1 MKAFLSMG
9 NEGIYYL
16 GGNGMF
22 RKNMKI
28 SFLSL
33 AVLTLLL
40 FTACSNSSS
49 GSSDTGGSEGK
60 TIELKMGHM
69 NSPDHVQGS
78 MAMIPFSEE
87 VEKITD
93 GRVKFTVFPGG
104 ALGGPKDTLDNI
116 VTGIM
121 DAGWGLHGYN
131 AGKFPVHSVLQ
142 LPFLADGTGAELS
155 IVAQKLYDQFPEIQ
169 KEYDDVKLL
178 WVHGADPYAIIT
190 KGKAVRSFEDA
201 KGLKL
206 RTPSVEAGEMIKS
219 WGATPVSMPA
229 PEIYDAL
236 QKGVIDGGVLPVAA
250 IKDFN
255 LTDIVDYV
263 TLGNFNTSIFYVL
276 MNKNSW
282 AKISTEDQKKIE
294 DELIGLPMAE
304 KAGKAFDFQKGE
316 AEKEAKAAGVEFI
329 ELHDGELEKFKES
342 SVDVKEKWLSDMK
355 AKGIDGQKIYDETVK
370 LIQNK

>member
-1 MKAFLSMG
+1 
-9 NEGIYYL
+9 
-16 GGNGMF
+16 MF
-22 RKNMKI
+22 RNSAKI
-28 SFLSL
+28 SLL
-33 AVLTLLL
+33 GLTILMLLI
-40 FTACSNSSS
+40 FTACSKSS
-49 GSSDTGGSEGK
+49 GGSSESNKSEGK
-60 TIELKMGHM
+60 KIEFKLGHM
-69 NSPDHVQGS
+69 NSPDHVQGTG
-78 MAMIPFSEE
+78 AMIPFSED
-87 VEKITD
+87 VAKLTD
-93 GRVKFTVFPGG
+93 GRVNFKVYPGG

-155 IVAQKLYDQFPEIQ
+155 VVAQKLYDEFPEIQ
-169 KEYDDVKLL
+169 EEYKDVKLL
-178 WVHGADPYAIIT
+178 WVHAADPYAIIT
-190 KGKAVRSFEDA
+190 KGKAVRSFDDV

-219 WGATPVSMPA
+219 WGATPVSLPA

-282 AKISTEDQKKIE
+282 NKISPDDQKLIDK
-294 DELIGLPMAE
+294 ELVGLPMAE
-304 KAGKAFDFQKGE
+304 KAGKAFDQQKDK

-329 ELHDGELEKFKES
+329 ELPGDELQKFKDS
-342 SVDVKEKWLSDMK
+342 SKGVKDKWLDEMK

>member
-1 MKAFLSMG
+1 MM
-9 NEGIYYL
+9 
-16 GGNGMF
+16 
-22 RKNMKI
+22 
-28 SFLSL
+28 
-33 AVLTLLL
+33 LLV
-40 FTACSNSSS
+40 FSACSKSSS
-49 GSSDTGGSEGK
+49 GSNSSGKSDGK
-60 TIELKMGHM
+60 KLEFKLGHM
-69 NSPDHVQGS
+69 NSPEHVQGT

-87 VEKITD
+87 VAKITE
-93 GRVKFTVFPGG
+93 GRVNFKVYPGG

-142 LPFLADGTGAELS
+142 LPFLADGTGEELS
-155 IVAQKLYDQFPEIQ
+155 IVAQKLYDEFPEIQ
-169 KEYDDVKLL
+169 KEYSDVKLL
-178 WVHGADPYAIIT
+178 WVHAADPYAIIT
-190 KGKAVRSFEDA
+190 KGKAVRSFEDV

-219 WGATPVSMPA
+219 WGATPVSLPA

-282 AKISTEDQKKIE
+282 NKISPEDQKKIE
-294 DELIGLPMAE
+294 KELIGLPMAT
-304 KAGKAFDFQKGE
+304 KAGKAFDYQKE
-316 AEKEAKAAGVEFI
+316 QAEKGAKAAGVEFI
-329 ELHDGELEKFKES
+329 TLPDNELEKFKDKS
-342 SVDVKEKWLSDMK
+342 KVVKEKWLSDMK

-370 LIQNK
+370 LIQKK